1 MAINIWIVDKN
12 EHKIKYLD
20 NFDMFEIIDISE
32 EAIKNH
38 AKCLSFLDFV
48 GYTIFNKIQIDE
60 IRNEL
65 HCLSDNTKISENIKK
80 MKAMIDLIPENQNFY
95 LMFHGE

>member
-1 MAINIWIVDKN
+1 MAINIFIIDKH

-20 NFDMFEIIDISE
+20 NFDVLDIINISE
-32 EAIKNH
+32 EASKNQ

-48 GYTIFNKIQIDE
+48 GYTIFNNIQIDE
-60 IRNEL
+60 IKTEIRY
-65 HCLSDNTKISENIKK
+65 LSDNTKISESIKK
-80 MKAMIDLIPENQNFY
+80 MKAIIDSMPEDQNFY